1 MNKKFLIGLFVIS
14 LIVLAGGCGGS
25 SHSVT
30 STTDVNAALNGVWAS
45 SINGTAT
52 ITITNE
58 DNDALDSLIETFG
71 EIPDELL
78 RQYEEAKKDETV
90 EPVNAPVTSAVFF
103 FEDCDI
109 SNDKGTAKFTAIVI
123 LSGDSLCLPVFYNGV
138 AISTRRNNT
147 NEWTATTSDGDT
159 LSITMVSEEK
169 INLSGK
175 INYLDYVCEFNTV
188 MDKNAPNL
196 INPQEILDGTWKL
209 DAGQGGGYL
218 AVDSVITSAIIPEAV
233 SMYFKD
239 TKQTSSTLTSTV
251 TSFYS
256 LYMKTSSTGTN
267 EEAPILQT
275 VYPVGGETLTQ
286 IYGSVYK
293 FTEGNIEG
301 IIFIE
306 NTDEIFIFMTENVNN
321 AWQICMFLPLKKV
334 SFNLEEAMNKTWT
347 VVNGGG
353 YAEDDS
359 FTLGGVS
366 LTFSGI
372 TADTATVN
380 IQASFAETNDTSAST
395 KYRTYNDSV
404 TMKRSGN
411 FLSFEDSDNTAYNLA
426 FISDAEA
433 FLSINNESSS
443 EYFVLRFSAAN

>member
-1 MNKKFLIGLFVIS
+1 MNKKIFTGLFVIS

-30 STTDVNAALNGVWAS
+30 STTDVNAALNGVWVS

-52 ITITNE
+52 VTITND
-58 DNDALDSLIETFG
+58 DNDALDSLIEAFG
-71 EIPDELL
+71 EIPDEL
-78 RQYEEAKKDETV
+78 EEAKKNETV
-90 EPVNAPVTSAVFF
+90 EPINVPVTSAVVLFD
-103 FEDCDI
+103 DCNVEGN
-109 SNDKGTAKFTAIVI
+109 SGTAKLTAIII
-123 LSGDSLCLPVFYNGV
+123 LGDDSLCLPIFYNGAAV
-138 AISTRRNNT
+138 STQRNNT

-159 LSITMVSEEK
+159 LSIKMASEEK
-169 INLSGK
+169 ITLSGK
-175 INYLDYVCEFNTV
+175 VHYLDYVCEFSIV
-188 MDKNAPNL
+188 IDKNMPNS

-218 AVDSVITSAIIPEAV
+218 AVNSIITSAIIPEAV

-239 TKQTSSTLTSTV
+239 TKQTSSTLTSTL

-256 LYMKTSSTGTN
+256 LYMKTSNTGTN
-267 EEAPILQT
+267 EEAPVLQT
-275 VYPVGGETLTQ
+275 VNLACIETLTQ

-306 NTDEIFIFMTENVNN
+306 NTDEMFIFMTEDVNN
-321 AWQICMFLPLKKV
+321 AWQTCMFLPLKKV

-347 VVNGGG
+347 VVDGGG
-353 YAEDDS
+353 YVENDS
-359 FTLGGVS
+359 FTLGSVS
-366 LTFSGI
+366 IMFSGV

-395 KYRTYNDSV
+395 KSRTYNDSV

-411 FLSFEDSDNTAYNLA
+411 FLSFEDSDKTAHNIA
-426 FISDAEA
+426 FISDTEA
-433 FLSINNESSS
+433 FLSINNENSS
-443 EYFVLRFSAAN
+443 EYFVLRFRATN

>member
-1 MNKKFLIGLFVIS
+1 MNKKIFTGLFVIS

-30 STTDVNAALNGVWAS
+30 STTDVNAALNGVWVS

-52 ITITNE
+52 VTITND
-58 DNDALDSLIETFG
+58 DNDALDSLIEAFG
-71 EIPDELL
+71 EIPDEL
-78 RQYEEAKKDETV
+78 EEAKKNETV
-90 EPVNAPVTSAVFF
+90 EPINVPVTSAVVLFD
-103 FEDCDI
+103 DCNVEGN
-109 SNDKGTAKFTAIVI
+109 SGTAKLTAIII
-123 LSGDSLCLPVFYNGV
+123 LGDDSLCLPIFYNGAAV
-138 AISTRRNNT
+138 STQRNNT

-159 LSITMVSEEK
+159 LSIKMASEEK
-169 INLSGK
+169 ITLSGK
-175 INYLDYVCEFNTV
+175 VHYLDYVCEFSIV
-188 MDKNAPNL
+188 IDKNMPNS

-218 AVDSVITSAIIPEAV
+218 AVNSIITSAIIPEAV

-239 TKQTSSTLTSTV
+239 TKQTSSTLTSTL

-256 LYMKTSSTGTN
+256 LYMKTSNTGTN
-267 EEAPILQT
+267 EEAPVLQT
-275 VYPVGGETLTQ
+275 VNPACIETLTQ

-306 NTDEIFIFMTENVNN
+306 NTDEMFIFMTEDVNN
-321 AWQICMFLPLKKV
+321 AWQTCMFLPLKKV

-347 VVNGGG
+347 VVDGGG
-353 YAEDDS
+353 YVENDS
-359 FTLGGVS
+359 FTLGSVS
-366 LTFSGI
+366 IMFSGV

-395 KYRTYNDSV
+395 KSRTYNDSV

-411 FLSFEDSDNTAYNLA
+411 FLSFEDSDKIAYNIA
-426 FISDAEA
+426 FISDTEA
-433 FLSINNESSS
+433 FLSINNENSS
-443 EYFVLRFSAAN
+443 EYFVLRFRATN